1 MPHPPIV
8 VLRHRPRLAL
18 GLTGR
23 WTLAA
28 LAAFIVYR
36 SVPYQPEADVVTTVL
51 QQLRFDYSKS
61 RKPEMKTR
69 AMRQEGDALLAA
81 ADDVLNSKVEL
92 EAIEARG
99 PVLPAPFPRR
109 MVVRVNYRIT
119 KDGQQLESKERYLE
133 FRKDSLDDWRFQREW
148 GTALYWLY
156 PL

>member
-8 VLRHRPRLAL
+8 VLRHRARLSI

-23 WTLAA
+23 WTIAA

-36 SVPYQPEADVVTTVL
+36 SVPYQPEADIVSTVL
-51 QQLRFDYSKS
+51 QQIRFDYSSS
-61 RKPEMKTR
+61 RTLEMKTR
-69 AMRQEGDALLAA
+69 AMRKEGDALLAA
-81 ADDVLNSKVEL
+81 ADDVLNSRVEL
-92 EAIEARG
+92 DSIEARG
-99 PVLPAPFPRR
+99 PVLPSPFPRR
-109 MVVRVNYRIT
+109 MVVRVNYRIV

-133 FRKDSLDDWRFQREW
+133 FRKGAMDEWHFQREW

>member
-1 MPHPPIV
+1 MSHPPIV
-8 VLRHRPRLAL
+8 VLRHRPRFAL

-28 LAAFIVYR
+28 LAAFVVYR

-69 AMRQEGDALLAA
+69 AMRHEGDALLAA

-92 EAIEARG
+92 DSIEARG
-99 PVLPAPFPRR
+99 PVLPSPFPRR

-119 KDGQQLESKERYLE
+119 KDGQQLETKERYLE
-133 FRKDSLDDWRFQREW
+133 FRKDPLDDWRFQREW
-148 GTALYWLY
+148 GTPLYWLY